1 MEWRAG
7 QNHATSAQ
15 VFLDLVDKSAIKVLQ
30 AMALIDD
37 DIAPIDLDKWG
48 WSRKIISYV
57 VTTTGNVRFV

>member
-37 DIAPIDLDKWG
+37 DIAPIHLDKWG